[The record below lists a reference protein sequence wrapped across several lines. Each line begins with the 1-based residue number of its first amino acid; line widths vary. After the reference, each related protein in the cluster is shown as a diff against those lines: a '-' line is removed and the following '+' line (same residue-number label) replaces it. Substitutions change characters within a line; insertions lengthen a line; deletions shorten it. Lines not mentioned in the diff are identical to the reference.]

1 MKNIIE
7 EPSCS
12 NEHSQNAIRSSNIE
26 LLRIVAMFMVVLG
39 HYYVKGGFPDDSLI
53 NCK

>member
-1 MKNIIE
+1 MKKILE

-26 LLRIVAMFMVVLG
+26 LLRIIAMFIL
-39 HYYVKGGFPDDSLI
+39 L
-53 NCK
+53 C